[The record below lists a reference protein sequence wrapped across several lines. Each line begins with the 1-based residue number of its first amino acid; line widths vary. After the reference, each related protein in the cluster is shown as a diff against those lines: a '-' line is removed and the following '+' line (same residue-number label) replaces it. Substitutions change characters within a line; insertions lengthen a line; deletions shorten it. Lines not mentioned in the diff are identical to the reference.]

1 MGVTLDGMIIEPGAG
16 SPTVCD
22 IEFDLQLDLTASGT
36 ALTGTAISKVRKWV
50 PNPVNCGQ
58 MGAEEK
64 WTVINGTVGS
74 GTIAFS
80 FPNPDGRGGTIDF
93 SGTFTNTRMTGT
105 VASFAGR
112 RGTFAVNRQ

>member
-1 MGVTLDGMIIEPGAG
+1 MIIEPGAG

-36 ALTGTAISKVRKWV
+36 VVLGTAISKVRKWV
-50 PNPVNCGQ
+50 PNPVNCGL

-64 WTVINGTVGS
+64 WIVINGTVGS

-80 FPNPDGRGGTIDF
+80 FPNPDPRGRTIDF
-93 SGTFTNTRMTGT
+93 SGTFTDTRMTGT
-105 VASFAGR
+105 VVSFAGR

>member
-1 MGVTLDGMIIEPGAG
+1 MIIEPGAG

-64 WTVINGTVGS
+64 WTVINGTAGS

-80 FPNPDGRGGTIDF
+80 FPSPNGSGTTIDF
-93 SGTFTNTRMTGT
+93 SGTFTATRMTGT
-105 VASFAGR
+105 VTSFAGR

>member
-1 MGVTLDGMIIEPGAG
+1 MGVSLDGMIIEPGAG

-22 IEFDLQLDLTASGT
+22 IEFDLQLDLTATGT
-36 ALTGTAISKVRKWV
+36 VLTGTAVSKLRKLV
-50 PNPVNCGQ
+50 PNPVLCDAIGS
-58 MGAEEK
+58 EEK
-64 WTVINGTVGS
+64 WPVINGTVGS
-74 GTIAFS
+74 GTVAFS
-80 FPNPDGRGGTIDF
+80 FPNPNGSGSTIDF